1 MVASNQCKY
10 LSPVFYPDTLKIGAR
25 VEEIRNS
32 AFRMSY
38 LLWSTTQEKVVA
50 TGEAVMV
57 VVDPIQLAKQAIPE
71 HVKQKILML
80 EQQVG
85 HQLNT

>member
-1 MVASNQCKY
+1 
-10 LSPVFYPDTLKIGAR
+10 
-25 VEEIRNS
+25 
-32 AFRMSY
+32 
-38 LLWSTTQEKVVA
+38 
-50 TGEAVMV
+50 MV